1 MDKQA
6 RNFDS
11 EASTWDKPGRIKLA
25 NNVAAALM
33 EEVRLDPGME
43 VLDFG
48 CGTGLLSLRLQP
60 FVRSVTC
67 VDSSRGMLEVLKKK
81 VEGSGLKN
89 VRIEHLNLDAGDK
102 LKGCYDLIT
111 SSMTLHHIAEIGPLL
126 KLFFPVTNAGGYLC
140 IADLD
145 LGGGRFHTS
154 NEGVFHDGIDRETLR
169 RLFVD
174 GLSIQG

>member
-1 MDKQA
+1 MGQA
-6 RNFDS
+6 RP
-11 EASTWDKPGRIKLA
+11 DKAGEQCRSSPHGRGQA
-25 NNVAAALM
+25 RPRHGGARF
-33 EEVRLDPGME
+33 RL
-43 VLDFG
+43 
-48 CGTGLLSLRLQP
+48 RP